1 VTAAESAEREQPL
14 LGDSDL
20 GGVHAASPAA
30 TPYAVRVE
38 AAKLDYVSDPGEEL
52 GLHFVIEI
60 DVDSAQVDGPRRG
73 VDIEELADRH
83 PHWWNLSA
91 RSLALRIR
99 P

>member
-1 VTAAESAEREQPL
+1 
-14 LGDSDL
+14 
-20 GGVHAASPAA
+20 
-30 TPYAVRVE
+30 
-38 AAKLDYVSDPGEEL
+38 
-52 GLHFVIEI
+52 EI

-99 P
+99 PVSSVIRRLAGAHLELREHAGQVPDLRESLAQEPLSLAPNEGRGALFDQVDQGEAA